1 MLVEC
6 SAFAALA
13 VRVLGDVETV
23 HRHNMGEAQASEED
37 KERAFGPK
45 VQGREPIL
53 EGVEHSQ
60 QEPSAGMKGQGRL
73 PKGG

>member
-1 MLVEC
+1 MLVAFA
-6 SAFAALA
+6 AFAALA

-23 HRHNMGEAQASEED
+23 HRHNVWEAQASEED
-37 KERAFGPK
+37 KERAFGSK

-53 EGVEHSQ
+53 EGVKHPQ

-73 PKGG
+73 PEGG